1 MTDRQAVGHLL
12 QGCKVCLALHGVSRL
27 TKLTDWL
34 PWVDDAWRN
43 LKVLTKRLED
53 DGMEMEQNGR
63 KWMEMDGNIG
73 GRNSKELKITKSD
86 NVQHTQTPV
95 YQHQLRRVKNP
106 CMPGR
111 PARGRVDSA
120 SSGYPN
126 SNASQFQQISLEI
139 PSKQLDK
146 KNSYLLSAT
155 KKNWRKP
162 SHHFRWMIFGL

>member
-1 MTDRQAVGHLL
+1 MFSP
-12 QGCKVCLALHGVSRL
+12 K
-27 TKLTDWL
+27 DWKMVR
-34 PWVDDAWRN
+34 WKWN
-43 LKVLTKRLED
+43 
-53 DGMEMEQNGR
+53 EMEGSGWKR
-63 KWMEMDGNIG
+63 MEMDGNIG
-73 GRNSKELKITKSD
+73 GRNSKELNMMKSE

-106 CMPGR
+106 CMHGR
-111 PARGRVDSA
+111 PARGRVDSV

-126 SNASQFQQISLEI
+126 SNASQFQQMSLEI
-139 PSKQLDK
+139 PSKQLDKK